1 MLKKTGAAEFDS
13 GMSRGDYVQFR
24 DRWMKHVL
32 GKDWLP
38 EKHRLIAVR
47 IALYVNFE
55 EQFAR
60 PSVATVAI
68 DTASSVRTVVRAIA
82 KLEAE
87 GLLRIER
94 RKRGVNRYFLIF

>member
-1 MLKKTGAAEFDS
+1 MLKKAVDIDIDLS
-13 GMSRGDYVQFR
+13 MSRGDYVQFR

-47 IALYVNFE
+47 IALYANFD
-55 EQFAR
+55 EQYAR
-60 PSVATVAI
+60 PMLATIAI
-68 DTASSVRTVVRAIA
+68 DTAISVRTVVRAIA
-82 KLEAE
+82 RLEKE
-87 GLLRIER
+87 GLLKIDR